1 MEIIKS
7 IEKKKSREGKRVI
20 YLKQGDFNCSSLP
33 AGLGGNGEFERKFD
47 EMGSTREKERERV
60 RAKNGVLH

>member
-33 AGLGGNGEFERKFD
+33 AGLGGRGEFERFE
-47 EMGSTREKERERV
+47 EMDSTREKERESE
-60 RAKNGVLH
+60 G